1 MKQTLLALGIAVFA
15 LQCGKDVST
24 AAGAAAAPLSSGQSE
39 LKALLDGKAT
49 VVDVRTPGE
58 FASGHHP
65 RAKNIP
71 VDQVQSRIAEFG
83 DKSKPVV
90 VYCASGNRSGYAK
103 QVLLAAGYKEVI
115 NGGGFRDLP

>member
-1 MKQTLLALGIAVFA
+1 MKKLLVLLAAITLTVY
-15 LQCGKDVST
+15 CEKKSET
-24 AAGAAAAPLSSGQSE
+24 TTTPAPMSSGQAE

-65 RAKNIP
+65 RAVNIP

-83 DKSKPVV
+83 DKAKPVV
-90 VYCASGNRSGYAK
+90 VYCASGVRSGRAK
-103 QVLLAAGYKEVI
+103 QILQSAGYKDVT
-115 NGGGFRDLP
+115 NAGGFRDLP